1 MKAALQA
8 AVRANHAGLG
18 GATRER
24 AARSRDRRRPGAG
37 VRAARRGLSPRE
49 AARGRL
55 TEIRQGS
62 DFGCGYRPVG
72 VWTLPQVPGVASDQQ
87 GGERSGLDF
96 VRERGSEAELDGLLN
111 WAIEWLHARQGRERG
126 S

>member
-1 MKAALQA
+1 
-8 AVRANHAGLG
+8 
-18 GATRER
+18 
-24 AARSRDRRRPGAG
+24 
-37 VRAARRGLSPRE
+37 
-49 AARGRL
+49 
-55 TEIRQGS
+55 
-62 DFGCGYRPVG
+62 